1 MYKTEQFNRGYERP
15 MQHTGIHSSLIL
27 KANYF
32 CGSTLI
38 SFSTTS
44 LGLHLSTTQVK
55 GPIFCPK
62 TQAMSYP

>member
-32 CGSTLI
+32 CGSIYNAIQPALGTAN
-38 SFSTTS
+38 SF
-44 LGLHLSTTQVK
+44 L
-55 GPIFCPK
+55 K
-62 TQAMSYP
+62 TDYHRLAM